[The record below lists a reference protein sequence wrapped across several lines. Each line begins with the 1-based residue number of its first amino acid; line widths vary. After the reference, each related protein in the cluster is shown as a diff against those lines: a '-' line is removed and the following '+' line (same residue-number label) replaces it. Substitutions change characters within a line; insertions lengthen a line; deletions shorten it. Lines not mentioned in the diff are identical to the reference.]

1 MEYKACPLVH
11 LWLLTQYS
19 KLSQCLTQAP
29 KKPRGVP
36 DRYDVYV
43 IGSGFGGTT
52 TALTLANVYVPRN
65 IDNKE
70 RERGQWWISHEMS
83 SDGSTVRQYLEE
95 NNIPYS
101 FWAYPDNLKGPLSII
116 W

>member
-1 MEYKACPLVH
+1 MEPQICSLRSLDQKSATLDWYMEYKACPLVH

-36 DRYDVYV
+36 DRYDGVV

-70 RERGQWWISHEMS
+70 KNEYAS
-83 SDGSTVRQYLEE
+83 
-95 NNIPYS
+95 
-101 FWAYPDNLKGPLSII
+101 
-116 W
+116 